1 MSRRAVRS
9 SIPLIHEATSD
20 ENLPESLK
28 PRQSADGE
36 LLTYR
41 DRNHVARSLFSCCS
55 KSSRDSADEGFV
67 YISVVRQRPCRPTLL
82 FDPAGQLCYYWS
94 GVVSVAFLYNL
105 WVISYRIGFDEIRAD
120 TKYTWFAL
128 DYSADFI
135 YILDLLMGFRTCY
148 FTDGVLQTN
157 AIKIRQNYMNSLHF
171 YLGCLS
177 LLPLDVLYLSFGYLS
192 VVRCIRLVKIYKFW
206 AFIDISERHTS
217 YPNSFRVLVLI
228 HYLLLVFHWNA
239 CILYSYRD

>member
-1 MSRRAVRS
+1 MSQRAVRP

-28 PRQSADGE
+28 PRPSTDGDVVG
-36 LLTYR
+36 YR
-41 DRNHVARSLFSCCS
+41 EKNRVARSLLSCCS
-55 KSSRDSADEGFV
+55 RSADDAADESFV

-94 GVVSVAFLYNL
+94 AVVSVAFLYNL
-105 WVISYRIGFDEIRAD
+105 WVISYRIGFDEIRSD
-120 TKYTWFAL
+120 TVFTWFAL

-157 AIKIRQNYMNSLHF
+157 AEKIKKNYINSLHF
-171 YLGCLS
+171 YLACLS
-177 LLPLDVLYLSFGYLS
+177 LLPLDVLYLSFGYISGNHRLLLVGFHHNYAFI
-192 VVRCIRLVKIYKFW
+192 VVRCIRLVKFYKFW

-217 YPNSFRVLVLI
+217 YPNCFRVL
-228 HYLLLVFHWNA
+228 
-239 CILYSYRD
+239 C